1 MRLKFKQGFEGE
13 FCEENIDDCV
23 DINCNNG
30 TCIDGVESHH
40 CICYDGKLLS
50 NYTFNSRLSGF
61 PLYPD
66 EYVYIFFQQ
75 RSIPKSIISI
85 FSSTW

>member
-1 MRLKFKQGFEGE
+1 MGFYFECCIFVVLGFEGE

-40 CICYDGKLLS
+40 CICYDGKLH
-50 NYTFNSRLSGF
+50 
-61 PLYPD
+61 
-66 EYVYIFFQQ
+66 V
-75 RSIPKSIISI
+75 
-85 FSSTW
+85 